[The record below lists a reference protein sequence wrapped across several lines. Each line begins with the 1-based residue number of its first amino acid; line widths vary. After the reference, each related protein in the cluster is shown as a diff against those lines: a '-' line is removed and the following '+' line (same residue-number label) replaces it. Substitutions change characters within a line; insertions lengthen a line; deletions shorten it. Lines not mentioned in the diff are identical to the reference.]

1 MCLQK
6 TRKLAHVQIS
16 SLILRHCLAQSSR
29 CGARPQRQRG
39 RTPHLRAWRSP
50 PREHPPSNTEINQK
64 MKKRETDE
72 ALVLEGK
79 KVKVV
84 CGERAVRAECG
95 VVIDYFRAT
104 VTRQKL
110 FEAQIP
116 SVGELI
122 VDGLQLD
129 VEIVKDVAVEFARLV
144 GFKAGEARP
153 GRDYY
158 EHSYTIV
165 NEQGHEVGSVSGGG
179 ESQAGT
185 FCFTL
190 KGAGCTFGSAGWEQR
205 LFDFFE
211 PLAAKVTRIDL
222 TRDFFNGEHGYKE
235 AVEAFRNG
243 EFNYRGREP
252 SKTSIGD
259 VIDGHSCTFQVGKRE
274 SGKVFRGYDKGHQF
288 KLMDDPWWRAEV
300 ELRSNNRVIPLQTLI
315 RPASFFAGAYGF
327 CDRLLEEA
335 KAQRISTGQ
344 KVAECSVE
352 RVVRWYERVVAPTL
366 VHISLH
372 GGFDWLT
379 DIAVEHAH
387 RPMPRSLRGLTPS
400 AISAGIQ
407 KTLQRFK
414 EPSEP
419 AGLVVL

>member
-1 MCLQK
+1 
-6 TRKLAHVQIS
+6 
-16 SLILRHCLAQSSR
+16 
-29 CGARPQRQRG
+29 
-39 RTPHLRAWRSP
+39 
-50 PREHPPSNTEINQK
+50 

-72 ALVLEGK
+72 TLVLQGK
-79 KVKVV
+79 KVKVM
-84 CGERAVRAECG
+84 CGERSVKADAG

-129 VEIVKDVAVEFARLV
+129 MEIVKDLAVEFARLV

-158 EHSYTIV
+158 EHSYTVV
-165 NEQGHEVGSVSGGG
+165 NEHGHEVGSVSGGG

-190 KGAGCTFGSAGWEQR
+190 KGAGCTFGTNGWEQR
-205 LFDFFE
+205 LFDFFD
-211 PLAAKVTRIDL
+211 PLNAKVTRIDL
-222 TRDFFNGEHGYKE
+222 TRDFFEGEYGYKE
-235 AVEAFRNG
+235 AVEAFKNG

-274 SGKVFRGYDKGHQF
+274 SGKVFRGYDKGHQY
-288 KLMDDPWWRAEV
+288 KLMDDAWWRAEV
-300 ELRSNNRVIPLQTLI
+300 ELRSNNRVIPLEALV
-315 RPASFFAGAYGF
+315 RPASFFAGAYSF
-327 CDRLLEEA
+327 CDRILEESE
-335 KAQRISTGQ
+335 AQRISTG
-344 KVAECSVE
+344 KKIGEVSVE
-352 RVVRWYERVVAPTL
+352 RVVRWVERVVAPAL

-372 GGFDWLT
+372 GGFSWIT
-379 DIAVEHAH
+379 DIAVVNAH
-387 RPMPRSLRGLTPS
+387 RPLPRSLRGLSPS

-407 KTLQRFK
+407 KSLERFK
-414 EPSEP
+414 EPSDP